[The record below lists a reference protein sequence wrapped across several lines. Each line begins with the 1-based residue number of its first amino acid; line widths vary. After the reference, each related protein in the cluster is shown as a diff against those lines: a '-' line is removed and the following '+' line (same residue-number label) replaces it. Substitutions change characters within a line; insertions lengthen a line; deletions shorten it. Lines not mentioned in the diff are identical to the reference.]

1 MKSVII
7 AEKPS
12 VAADIATAIGGFKK
26 IQSWFE
32 SDNAIIT
39 NGFGHLVECYAPEM
53 ELPSSNQ
60 LEGLPVL
67 GQQFKLRPRKN
78 ASTQLSLLKKLIS
91 RDDVSHVVNACDAGR
106 EGELIFRLIYAA
118 CGSRKPIRRMWYT
131 SMTKDALREAWRKIE
146 DGSKYNALYEAALCR
161 NESDYLVG
169 LNASKGISDCQS
181 ILARSRV
188 FIRSGRVQ
196 TPVLA
201 LIVDRENEINKFIPQ
216 SFNEIVGTFVTSK
229 GSYDAVLQLKQE
241 DGETATTRIFD
252 ADKLTDLKKDI
263 ESGVVESAVDEVK
276 TINNKSPNLFSL
288 SALQKVANQKYR
300 YTADETLKITQK
312 LYETHKMVTYPR
324 TSSDALPEDYLDTVN
339 LILKNTFLSSHYE
352 AFVANAMSSGKLR
365 ADNKSIFD
373 NERISDHF
381 AIIPAVGSHADTSK
395 LNSDEIKIYDL
406 IVRRFLAAFYPD
418 AIYDETLR
426 TTYVST
432 HPFIVKG
439 KVLKQSGWLEVAD
452 ITKKDSLLCQLDEGK
467 LPNLSALNIK
477 QGKTTPPKRYD
488 DSSLLSAMINAG
500 RLIDDKNLSL
510 AMKSTGLGTEATRAS
525 IIEGLLTAKT
535 ASGKPVQPY
544 AIRDK
549 SGYFTPTELACQLIT
564 FCRSSG
570 LEVLTSPV
578 LTGEWEHKLSLVE
591 KGQVSRNEFMAGI
604 RAQVVKMIEL
614 LKTKVDGVNAGS
626 ALVFDDAKCP
636 GCNSAL
642 NSYVDHVG
650 CQTKCGFRIYKSLFG
665 RSFTDNEIRT
675 IINNRKSDF
684 FDDFKSSKTG
694 KTYSASIV
702 LSAENTPAIEF
713 KPAAVSESS
722 LKCPNCN
729 KALMQSVS
737 GFHALSCSP
746 CNFSLAMII
755 AKRKMSEAE
764 LKTLLETGY
773 LNSRKGFVSS
783 KNKDFAAAL
792 SLDKNTGKVTFSF
805 DN

>member
-146 DGSKYNALYEAALCR
+146 DGSKYNSLYEAALCR

-201 LIVDRENEINKFIPQ
+201 LIVDREDEISNFVPK
-216 SFNEIVGTFVTSK
+216 SFNEIVGSFNTSQ
-229 GSYDAVLQLKQE
+229 GSYDSVLHYKPE
-241 DGETATTRIFD
+241 NGDAFTTRIFD
-252 ADKLTDLKKDI
+252 ADKLADLQK
-263 ESGVVESAVDEVK
+263 ELSSGKVEYASDEVK
-276 TINNKSPNLFSL
+276 TITNKPPLLFSL
-288 SALQKVANQKYR
+288 SELQKAANKKYR
-300 YTADETLKITQK
+300 FTADETLKITQK
-312 LYETHKMVTYPR
+312 LYESHKMVTYPR
-324 TSSDALPEDYLDTVN
+324 TSSDALPEDYVETVN
-339 LILKNTFLSSHYE
+339 SILNDTFSSSIYEPFIPAAKNS
-352 AFVANAMSSGKLR
+352 NKLNVG
-365 ADNKSIFD
+365 NKSIFD

-381 AIIPAVGSHADTSK
+381 AIIPAVGSRADTSK
-395 LNSDEIKIYDL
+395 LNSDELKIYDL

-418 AIYDETLR
+418 AVYNETVR
-426 TTYVST
+426 TTVVADHS
-432 HPFIVKG
+432 FIVKG
-439 KVLKQSGWLEVAD
+439 KILKQAGWLSLSDVS
-452 ITKKDSLLCQLDEGK
+452 KKDSLLCPLDEGK
-467 LPNLSALNIK
+467 LPELADLNVK

-488 DSSLLSAMINAG
+488 DASLLTAMINAG
-500 RLIDDKNLSL
+500 RLVDDKNLSL

-525 IIEGLLTAKT
+525 IIEGLLLAKT
-535 ASGKPVQPY
+535 ASGKSVEPY
-544 AIRDK
+544 VTRDK
-549 SGYFTPTELACQLIT
+549 TGYFTPTQLAYQLIN

-570 LEVLTSPV
+570 LEMLTSPI
-578 LTGEWEHKLSLVE
+578 LTGEWEHKLAQVE
-591 KGQVSRNEFMAGI
+591 KGTFSRSEFMAGI
-604 RAQVVKMIEL
+604 RTQVENMIGL
-614 LKTKVDGVNAGS
+614 LKSKVDGVNAGS
-626 ALVFDDAKCP
+626 ALVFDNAKCP
-636 GCNSAL
+636 GCNSIL
-642 NSYVDHVG
+642 NSYVDHIG
-650 CQTKCGFRIYKSLFG
+650 CEAKCGFRLYKTLFG

-675 IINNRKSDF
+675 IVNTRKSDF
-684 FDDFKSSKTG
+684 FDDFKSTKTG
-694 KTYSASIV
+694 KAYSACIV
-702 LSAENTPAIEF
+702 LSESNVPTIEF
-713 KPAAVSESS
+713 KPAALSEST
-722 LKCPNCN
+722 LICPSCN
-729 KALMQSVS
+729 KPLMQSTS
-737 GFHALSCSP
+737 GFPALSCSP
-746 CNFSLAMII
+746 CGFSLSMII

-764 LKTLLETGY
+764 LKTLLGTGY
-773 LNSRKGFVSS
+773 LNSRKGFISS
-783 KNKDFAAAL
+783 KNKEFAAAL
-792 SLDKNTGKVTFSF
+792 SLDTKTGKVTFSF